1 MISYDDA
8 TSFGQ
13 FIRFWIICSLEK
25 LIVSFSFRRRSI
37 AAKGKFIDD
46 NGLAGFAVWQIAGDS
61 DNILLSAISDA
72 MGIVQVCSDGS

>member
-13 FIRFWIICSLEK
+13 FIRLWITCWLEK
-25 LIVSFSFRRRSI
+25 LIVFFSFRCRSI
-37 AAKGKFIDD
+37 AAKGKFIDE
-46 NGLAGFAVWQIAGDS
+46 NGLAGFAIWHIAGDS